1 MKFETVNQAL
11 EALNKHQQTM
21 AAYNHAMGV
30 LYLDA
35 TTAAP
40 SDIWE
45 GLGKTME
52 ILSQIVYELQTKE
65 ENGELLTFLES
76 HGDELD
82 AVTRRQVE
90 VMRKSYDQ
98 MHRIPA
104 EEYVAYSVLTSDAQ
118 NVWQKAK
125 NENDYASFA
134 PYLEKIV
141 AYNCLVMNAVPSS

>member
-125 NENDYASFA
+125 NEN
-134 PYLEKIV
+134 
-141 AYNCLVMNAVPSS
+141 N